1 MDPTPRNHRKRH
13 PHMHLMHRVLFLT
26 PLLAAALILAACSRN
41 LSDANL
47 RAVKAEMSAK
57 EVESIL
63 GQPDRIETAPEEAEE
78 VVRQLPVTRYL
89 YQQNGRDVELTFING
104 RLAPDGIKGS
114 FENE

>member
-1 MDPTPRNHRKRH
+1 MDLTCPNRTRH
-13 PHMHLMHRVLFLT
+13 FFMHRASFLT
-26 PLLAAALILAACSRN
+26 PLFAATLLLAACSRN

-63 GQPDRIETAPEEAEE
+63 GQPDQVETTRNEAEE
-78 VVRQLPVTRYL
+78 VVTRQLSVTRYL
-89 YQQNGRDVELTFING
+89 YQQNGRNVELTFIDG

-114 FENE
+114 FENQ